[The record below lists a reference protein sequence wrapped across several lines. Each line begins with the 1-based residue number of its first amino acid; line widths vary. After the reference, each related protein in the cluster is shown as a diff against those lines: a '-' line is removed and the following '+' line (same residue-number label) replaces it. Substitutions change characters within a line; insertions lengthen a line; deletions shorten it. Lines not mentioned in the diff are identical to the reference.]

1 MPVDE
6 VLSGVDYYVITHVY
20 PDHLD
25 LKFENLENMTFAAH
39 VLGKAVT
46 VVVQGEEDA
55 AFMREAGFR
64 GARGD
69 TGRPHRRIAFGCRR
83 PCNGDSRL
91 AASLCC

>member
-1 MPVDE
+1 MPVNE
-6 VLSGVDYYVITHVY
+6 VLSGVDNYVITHVH
-20 PDHLD
+20 PNHLD
-25 LKFENLENMTFAAH
+25 LEFESLASMAFTAH

-69 TGRPHRRIAFGCRR
+69 TGRTHRRIAFGCSR
-83 PCNGDSRL
+83 PCIGDSRL